1 MKTTIVLISFLFTS
15 ASVGVTALLSEEF
28 YAVKDTDAGSVY
40 FNVSAHRRRDNSET
54 FFLVSTNEH
63 GTVYSNTSAH
73 QRRDNMETFF
83 PVSTNEHGT
92 VYSNVA
98 PTNHHQRDNTAYTPI
113 SENEV
118 EKYLKEK

>member
-1 MKTTIVLISFLFTS
+1 MKTAIVFISFLFTS
-15 ASVGVTALLSEEF
+15 ASVGATALSSEEF
-28 YAVKDTDAGSVY
+28 FAVKDTDAGPVY
-40 FNVSAHRRRDNSET
+40 SNVPAHRRRDNSET
-54 FFLVSTNEH
+54 FFPVSINEH
-63 GTVYSNTSAH
+63 GTVYSDMPAH
-73 QRRDNMETFF
+73 QRRDDMKNFS

-98 PTNHHQRDNTAYTPI
+98 PTNHHQRDNTAYTPV